1 MRRALFLSA
10 LIAVPFVANAGYR
23 VSSEVQQ
30 RGNNAENHGASA
42 ALDSNPTTA
51 WMVDPE
57 RDNVGSW
64 IEIDVPKGEVDKIG
78 FRIGWERS
86 DEEWSDY
93 PRIQTLKV
101 EVFDEAA
108 SDSFAPKLEHS
119 VTFTDTK
126 GMQVIDIPNVAVGNE
141 FSGGRV
147 RMTVV
152 EVYEGQDYP
161 NLAVSEALVYLAE
174 IDAATTLDTP
184 PSSAHEDHF
193 PDALVDGNART
204 FWSSGPD
211 GAADSFTVEATGF
224 GVSSIGITAGPRT
237 HKRPKTLEITA
248 NNITE
253 TVTMEENARGMV
265 WFPVAPL
272 TGFTG
277 SGFDEVHVRVTE
289 TWPGSSVDELAIAEV
304 ALRATNYSG
313 L

>member
-1 MRRALFLSA
+1 MVSLFALEGVGWEAPGGRRVLSGIDLA
-10 LIAVPFVANAGYR
+10 IGPGRTGLVGRNGVGKSTSLSKVCYYLQQKKLNVLIAACDTFR
-23 VSSEVQQ
+23 S
-30 RGNNAENHGASA
+30 GAVEQLKTHA
-42 ALDSNPTTA
+42 
-51 WMVDPE
+51 
-57 RDNVGSW
+57 R
-64 IEIDVPKGEVDKIG
+64 
-78 FRIGWERS
+78 R
-86 DEEWSDY
+86 
-93 PRIQTLKV
+93 LKV

>member
-1 MRRALFLSA
+1 MHRLVL
-10 LIAVPFVANAGYR
+10 LPLLVLPVVAQAGYR
-23 VSSEVQQ
+23 VSSEVQG
-30 RGNNAENHGASA
+30 RGHNAENHGASA
-42 ALDSNPTTA
+42 ALDSNPVTA

-64 IEIDVPKGEVDKIG
+64 IEIDVPKGEIDKIA
-78 FRIGWERS
+78 FRIGWER
-86 DEEWSDY
+86 DADVWADY

-108 SDSFAPKLEHS
+108 DDSFRPKLEHS
-119 VTFTDTK
+119 VTFADEQ
-126 GMQVIDIPNVAVGNE
+126 GMQIIDIPNVAVGND
-141 FSGGRV
+141 FAGGRV

-152 EVYEGQDYP
+152 EVFEGKDYP
-161 NLAVSEALVYLAE
+161 NLAVSEALVHLVE

-184 PSSAHEDHF
+184 PASAHEDHF

-204 FWSSGPD
+204 YWSSGPD
-211 GAADSFTVEATGF
+211 GAADSFTVAASGF
-224 GVSSIGITAGPRT
+224 GVSSVGITPGPRT
-237 HKRPKTLEITA
+237 HKRPKTVEITA
-248 NNITE
+248 NNVTN
-253 TVTMEENARGMV
+253 TVTFEENARSMM

-277 SGFDEVHVRVTE
+277 SGFDEVEIKVTE